1 MLLSI
6 ATKAG
11 TAVRDSM
18 KQALAVQKGKLILK
32 TNQEVTE
39 LNQRVQLEASKAQ
52 KSDKK
57 ITENELTIIQKGV
70 QQLVYRGYGTFH
82 EQEAMDMYERQCGW
96 EIRERNSVMVKWP
109 FIRSEDVRQHQDNT
123 NTTTSSSENPI
134 IQGSQQ
140 TVVPLTSAIKSQ
152 ITKHE
157 RPPNISRKRLH
168 PSNIHPT
175 IEESLSTHV
184 DTIDE
189 KPIINDTADAVQ
201 IQPAQRPFFCL
212 YGSVDGIRDELWYDE
227 EYRRSKGEATIIDHD
242 EDDEWKLRQVVI
254 ECKHRMKKIHTR
266 VATASTPPP
275 LYDQIQAIVYCLMYE
290 TTEADIIEVFRS
302 NTADESNDT
311 NNNNNCN
318 KAKDNNTTY
327 DSKPADQSKSHR
339 IDIATSRI
347 TLYDPINRHGEHW
360 KSVILPRLRD
370 FVEAV
375 YTIRSDD
382 GKRYQLLSSLA
393 SMEEDMSWKLI
404 IDECPWL
411 KDCDTAYYRLQ
422 LTKT

>member
-32 TNQEVTE
+32 TNQDVTE

-57 ITENELTIIQKGV
+57 ITENELTTLQKGV
-70 QQLVYRGYGTFH
+70 QQLVNRGYGTFH

-109 FIRSEDVRQHQDNT
+109 FIRSEDVLQHQHNI
-123 NTTTSSSENPI
+123 TTTKSSSEHPI
-134 IQGSQQ
+134 IQESQR
-140 TVVPLTSAIKSQ
+140 TVVPLTSAIKSE

-157 RPPNISRKRLH
+157 RPPNSSRKRLH

-175 IEESLSTHV
+175 NEESSSTHV
-184 DTIDE
+184 DTIEE
-189 KPIINDTADAVQ
+189 KPIFIDTEDAVQ

-212 YGSVDGIRDELWYDE
+212 NGSVDGIRDELWYDVE
-227 EYRRSKGEATIIDHD
+227 HRRSKGEATFIDHGWDQND

-254 ECKHRMKKIHTR
+254 DCKHCMNKKKHTR

-275 LYDQIQAIVYCLMYE
+275 LYGQIQAVAYCLMYE
-290 TTEADIIEVFRS
+290 TTEADIIEV
-302 NTADESNDT
+302 T
-311 NNNNNCN
+311 
-318 KAKDNNTTY
+318 
-327 DSKPADQSKSHR
+327 
-339 IDIATSRI
+339 
-347 TLYDPINRHGEHW
+347 
-360 KSVILPRLRD
+360 
-370 FVEAV
+370 
-375 YTIRSDD
+375 
-382 GKRYQLLSSLA
+382 
-393 SMEEDMSWKLI
+393 
-404 IDECPWL
+404 
-411 KDCDTAYYRLQ
+411 
-422 LTKT
+422 